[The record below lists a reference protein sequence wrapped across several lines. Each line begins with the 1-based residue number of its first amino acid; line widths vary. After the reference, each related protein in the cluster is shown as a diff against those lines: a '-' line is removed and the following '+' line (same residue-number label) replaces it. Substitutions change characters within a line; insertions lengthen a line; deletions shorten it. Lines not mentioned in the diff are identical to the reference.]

1 MAAKP
6 IDYRLPTNTR
16 PTHYDLTIETDL
28 EELKFYGYAII
39 DIDILADT
47 DSITFNAAEIDFTDA
62 TITDSSGQVH
72 AQVSR
77 TDDTKQERVQ
87 LKFSKMFEKGSK
99 VQLSV
104 GWKAEL
110 TNSMKGYYRSSFEQ
124 DGKKTYYAVTQFQ
137 YPPLDPSHR
146 AFPAWDEPLL
156 KSRYTIT
163 LISRSETT
171 SLSNMPAANKLPYSA
186 SGEGLPAGA
195 KMLVSLYPH
204 ADPGKA
210 ANEWQVTTFEKSPPM
225 SSYLVAFANGNF
237 KYVEDS
243 FNSPLSGKTRKL
255 RVYTTPDLI
264 HQAQYALDV
273 KKKILPIYEKLFDVE
288 YPLPKLDTLVV
299 ADFDL
304 GAMENWGLIT
314 GRTTAFLYDP
324 KKSSLSARKRVAEL
338 EIHEC
343 AHMWFGDITTMSW
356 WDALWL
362 NEGFATLMGKVII
375 MNRFSP
381 EWKPHSEF
389 IIASL
394 ERALELDAKR
404 SSHPIMVDLPDAN
417 DINQIFDALSYDKSA
432 SVLRMLSEYV
442 GEEKFLKGVSI
453 YLKNHLYAN
462 SEPVDLWNGISQSTG
477 LDIAKMMDNWVYKIG
492 FPVVT
497 VKEEENGK
505 VTVRQ
510 DRFLSSGDPKPEENE
525 TLWYIPLSVL
535 SADASGKLAI
545 DRSVVLQDRESTIS
559 IDTSKPWKLNAGT
572 SGIFRVAYE
581 PERLKQLG
589 IWASQKDSP
598 FALEDRMGLVSDA
611 TILAQA
617 GVGKT
622 SAALDLIASLHKEE
636 ENLVWSAMAASL
648 VNIKGLLW
656 EQPAELLQSWNEWIN
671 YLYLPIVEKLGYD
684 YHPEDS
690 ADVSELRTRAIT
702 NCARAQES
710 TVVKEL
716 VTRFNKFVETKD
728 DSWVPPD
735 LQTIIYSMAI
745 EHGGQKEFDTIK
757 QIWKNPATP
766 SAKSAAGYALTQI
779 KTEDLAKQVFDLLT
793 NEVQLQDF
801 HPTVNGLSANTF
813 TRRKMAQ
820 YFYDNYDSVYM
831 LRLIMSYRL
840 QILKRYEG
848 TFSFTYIVEYTF
860 RNFTTEK
867 DATKI
872 AAFFEGKDNSKYN
885 LALSQ
890 ALENIKA
897 NSKWLNR
904 SQGDI
909 EAWLTK
915 FSKEK
920 GSKL

>member
-1 MAAKP
+1 MTAKP
-6 IDYRLPTNTR
+6 IDYRLPTDTR
-16 PTHYDLTIETDL
+16 PTHYDLTFKTDL

-47 DSITFNAAEIDFTDA
+47 DSITFNAADIDFTDA
-62 TITDSSGQVH
+62 TILDSSSGQVH
-72 AQVSR
+72 AQIAR
-77 TDDTKQERVQ
+77 TDDSKQERVQ
-87 LKFSKMFEKGSK
+87 LKFPETFKKGSK

-110 TNSMKGYYRSSFEQ
+110 TDSMNGYYRSSFEQ
-124 DGKKTYYAVTQFQ
+124 DGKKAYYALTQFE
-137 YPPLDPSHR
+137 PTAARR
-146 AFPAWDEPLL
+146 AFPVWDEPLL
-156 KSRYTIT
+156 KSQYTVT

-171 SLSNMPAANKLPYSA
+171 SLSNMPATSEHPYNA

-204 ADPGKA
+204 ADPSKA
-210 ANEWQVTTFEKSPPM
+210 ANEWKVTTFEKSPPM
-225 SSYLVAFANGNF
+225 SSYLLAFANGNF
-237 KYVEDS
+237 KYLEDS
-243 FNSPLSGKTRKL
+243 YTSPLSGKSRKL

-264 HQAQYALDV
+264 HQAQFALDV
-273 KKKILPIYEKLFDVE
+273 KRDSLPIYEKIFDVE
-288 YPLPKLDTLVV
+288 YPLPKLDTLVA
-299 ADFDL
+299 ADFDA

-324 KKSSLSARKRVAEL
+324 KKSSLSAKKRVAEVQL
-338 EIHEC
+338 HEC

-362 NEGFATLMGKVII
+362 NEGFATLMGEVII
-375 MNRFSP
+375 MNKLFP
-381 EWKPHSEF
+381 EWKPHSDF
-389 IIASL
+389 IISGL
-394 ERALELDAKR
+394 ERALALDAKR
-404 SSHPIMVDLPDAN
+404 SSHPIMVDCPDAN
-417 DINQIFDALSYDKSA
+417 QINQIFDALSYEKSA

-453 YLKNHLYAN
+453 YLKNHLYGN

-477 LDIAKMMDNWVYKIG
+477 VDIAKMMDNWVYKIG

-497 VKEEENGK
+497 VKEEGNGK

-510 DRFLSSGDPKPEENE
+510 DRFLSSGDPTPEENE

-535 SADASGKLAI
+535 STDSGKPSI
-545 DRSVVLQDRESTIS
+545 DRSVVLQDRESTLS

-572 SGIFRVAYE
+572 SGVFRVAYE

-598 FALEDRMGLVSDA
+598 FSLEDRMGLVSDA

-617 GVGKT
+617 GVGQT

-648 VNIKGLLW
+648 SNIKGLLW
-656 EQPAELLQSWNEWIN
+656 EQPAELRQSWNEWIN
-671 YLYLPIVEKLGYD
+671 YLYLTIVKKLGYD
-684 YHPEDS
+684 YRPEDS
-690 ADVSELRTRAIT
+690 ADVRELRTRAIT

-710 TVVKEL
+710 TVVNEL

-728 DSWVPPD
+728 DSSVPPD
-735 LQTIIYSMAI
+735 LQTIIYSMAV

-766 SAKSAAGYALTQI
+766 SAKSAAGYALTQV
-779 KTEDLAKQVFDLLT
+779 KTEDLTKQAFDLLT
-793 NEVQLQDF
+793 NEVQLQDW
-801 HPTVNGLSANTF
+801 HSTVNGLSSNTF

-820 YFYDNYDSVYM
+820 YFYDNYDS
-831 LRLIMSYRL
+831 I
-840 QILKRYEG
+840 IKRYEG
-848 TFSFTYIVEYTF
+848 TFSITYIVEYTF

-867 DATKI
+867 DAEEI
-872 AAFFEGKDNSKYN
+872 AEFFKGKDNSKYN

-890 ALENIKA
+890 ALDNIKA

-909 EAWLTK
+909 ESWLAK